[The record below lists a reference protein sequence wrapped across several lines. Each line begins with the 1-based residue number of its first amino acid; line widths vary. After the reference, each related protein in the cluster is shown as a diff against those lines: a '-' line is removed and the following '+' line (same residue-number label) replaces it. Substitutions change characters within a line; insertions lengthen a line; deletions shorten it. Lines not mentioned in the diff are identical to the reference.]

1 MSEILLSYGIW
12 PFLGPIV
19 MVIALVAW
27 LVNFTAGFITTLL
40 FLLIG
45 PLISSSIEY
54 GLSAERRALA
64 ESYIQK
70 TMSHYASL
78 DDVEGFEGNE
88 SSLRVK
94 ESGKNYK
101 IITLEKRTGYP
112 HNVTFTIKDDYS
124 YTVHGY

>member
-1 MSEILLSYGIW
+1 
-12 PFLGPIV
+12 
-19 MVIALVAW
+19 
-27 LVNFTAGFITTLL
+27 
-40 FLLIG
+40 
-45 PLISSSIEY
+45 
-54 GLSAERRALA
+54 
-64 ESYIQK
+64 
-70 TMSHYASL
+70 MSHYASL

-124 YTVHGY
+124 YTVRGY